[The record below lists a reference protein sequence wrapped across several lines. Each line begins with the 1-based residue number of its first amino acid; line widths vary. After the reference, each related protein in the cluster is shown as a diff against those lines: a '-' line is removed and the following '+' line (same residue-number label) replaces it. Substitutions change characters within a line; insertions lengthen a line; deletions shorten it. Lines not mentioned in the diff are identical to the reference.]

1 MFKKVLFIF
10 CCLLFSFNA
19 EAKKGVNIFA
29 YSRPV
34 PETAFYNRY
43 GQRTVLSDFKGEFV
57 LATFWSRHCVP
68 CIKEL
73 DDLNNFVLKTKDSGI
88 RVLIISKD
96 DEWVSAREQKELLEK
111 YRAPD
116 LDFYVDKGG
125 KLSGDFG
132 IFASPHT
139 VLINKAGEEFGRIS
153 GSVDWDDEDIIE
165 KVYQLK
171 IKYGERLP
179 NNDK

>member
-1 MFKKVLFIF
+1 MLKKVLFII

-34 PETAFYNRY
+34 PEPAIYNRD
-43 GQRTVLSDFKGEFV
+43 GQTTTLTDFKGEFV
-57 LATFWSRHCVP
+57 LALFWSRYCVP

-73 DDLNNFVLKTKDSGI
+73 DDLNSFVKKTADTGI
-88 RVLIISKD
+88 RVIIISKN
-96 DEWVSAREQKELLEK
+96 DEWASAREQKELLEK
-111 YRAPD
+111 YSAPD
-116 LDFYVDKGG
+116 LDFYIDKGG

-139 VLINKAGEEFGRIS
+139 VLINQAGEEFGRIS
-153 GSVDWDDEDIIE
+153 GSLDWDDEDIIE
-165 KVYQLK
+165 EIYKLK
-171 IKYGERLP
+171 ARYGEGLP
-179 NNDK
+179 SDDK